1 MLDSLSVPRRAF
13 DFEDYIDILRRN
25 FLWII
30 APAFLGLVI
39 STVTAYV
46 MQDTYFSVSIIRVTP
61 QQIAQEVFTPLT
73 SQDVADRIS
82 SMAQTIESRNTL
94 QSIISNY
101 GLYKKELQK
110 APLEDVIEGMK
121 HSIVIAPVGG
131 SSAGQRFYPSL
142 QVGFFYSDPYTAQK
156 VCQDLVS
163 RFMDLSSTSDVAGKQ
178 GAGEFVKYEMNEAKR
193 DLDAL
198 DQKLNDFRAKNAGH
212 LPEEMQMNMQ
222 QMGALSN
229 RVDSLNQQA
238 NRNSESRMMIEQ
250 ELSIA
255 KDRAAEL
262 HSPQAQ
268 ALNYR
273 VAALDSQIEA
283 TEGNVAALRERY
295 KEGYPDL
302 QAAED
307 QLAFLKRQREAAAK
321 EKGVKSDTSAA
332 SAEINRQRED
342 IQNTIDRLQ
351 TQLKANAMDAK
362 LINGDLAAA
371 NSDLRVYESRMQG
384 IPTGDKEYSDMLRDR
399 DLAKQRYIDLE
410 IKAEK
415 SNVSIDISRRKQGET
430 LELLDA
436 ATLPASPVAPNRQ
449 RIIPI
454 GAAVGLIVG
463 LVLVAIREVKN
474 TSLKNLK
481 DARLYTQLTILGSI
495 PLLENDIVVQR
506 RKQVMWVGWATATLA
521 GIAVMAGTVAHY
533 YISKGH

>member
-1 MLDSLSVPRRAF
+1 
-13 DFEDYIDILRRN
+13 
-25 FLWII
+25 
-30 APAFLGLVI
+30 
-39 STVTAYV
+39 
-46 MQDTYFSVSIIRVTP
+46 
-61 QQIAQEVFTPLT
+61 
-73 SQDVADRIS
+73 
-82 SMAQTIESRNTL
+82 
-94 QSIISNY
+94 
-101 GLYKKELQK
+101 
-110 APLEDVIEGMK
+110 
-121 HSIVIAPVGG
+121 
-131 SSAGQRFYPSL
+131 
-142 QVGFFYSDPYTAQK
+142 
-156 VCQDLVS
+156 
-163 RFMDLSSTSDVAGKQ
+163 MDLSSSSDVAGKQ
-178 GAGEFVKYEMNEAKR
+178 GAGEFVKYEKDEAKR

-198 DQKLNDFRAKNAGH
+198 EQKLSDFRAKNAGH

-222 QMGALSN
+222 QMSALSN

-238 NRNSESRMMIEQ
+238 NRNTENRMMIEQ

-268 ALNYR
+268 AQNFK
-273 VAALDSQIEA
+273 VASLDTQIDSAES
-283 TEGNVAALRERY
+283 EVASLRERY
-295 KEGYPDL
+295 KEGFPDL
-302 QAAED
+302 QSAED
-307 QLAFLKRQREAAAK
+307 RLAFLKRQRDAAAK

-332 SAEINRQRED
+332 SAQINRERED

-384 IPTGDKEYSDMLRDR
+384 IPAGDKEYSDMLRDR

-436 ATLPASPVAPNRQ
+436 ATLPVSPVAPNRQ
-449 RIIPI
+449 RIIPV
-454 GAAVGLIVG
+454 GLAVGLIVG
-463 LVLVAIREVKN
+463 LVLVAIREVKD